1 MSESQGQ
8 KVLIS
13 YNSPNRGK
21 HPVRGMRTKEYYGYR
36 RRGDQFEVYESDMK
50 TRPDLF
56 VAIGPVDTPDKPPS
70 TPSHRGRPQ
79 EMANVLG
86 ARAVA
91 EAVQALPAPPSEM
104 VEVDTVPNEPDPYEL
119 PSPLEMVPDET
130 EDGMALILSELDW
143 SGTKVNK
150 RHLSLLKMSDI
161 KTLGDLVPLTE
172 DNVISIKGIG
182 PNITRALFSRLKEY
196 NV

>member
-56 VAIGPVDTPDKPPS
+56 VAIGPVDKPDKPPS